1 MTISV
6 VVSCSA
12 SPLEVLRAGMLL
24 GVKCVSLNFQRRGSG
39 KKLILRPA
47 VEAEKYK
54 SVRILSVDSFLTLRM
69 RWGVIARAK
78 VTYIVFVHDP
88 HRSEYDV
95 PEVGNKFLSS
105 SVELPDLLDYA
116 VSLSFTVDQPPTP
129 VRSDLDDIIKSEHK
143 ISIVH
148 LLTTKL
154 YTIRIKENRDKL
166 RKELFCFI
174 GGTVKTLPSDLHL
187 YPPIHALIT
196 SPSVKTLQKA
206 ITLARKVGPEEASS
220 ATGIDKFDISYILAA
235 SKQ

>member
-1 MTISV
+1 
-6 VVSCSA
+6 
-12 SPLEVLRAGMLL
+12 
-24 GVKCVSLNFQRRGSG
+24 
-39 KKLILRPA
+39 
-47 VEAEKYK
+47 
-54 SVRILSVDSFLTLRM
+54 M

-78 VTYIVFVHDP
+78 VAYIIFVHDP
-88 HRSEYDV
+88 HKSEYEV
-95 PEVGNKFLSS
+95 PNVGSKFLSS
-105 SVELPDLLDYA
+105 SAELPDLLDYA
-116 VSLSFTVDQPPTP
+116 ITLPFTVEQPPTP

-166 RKELFCFI
+166 RKELFCFL
-174 GGTVKTLPSDLHL
+174 GGTIKTLPSDIHL
-187 YPPIHALIT
+187 YPPINALIS

-220 ATGIDKFDISYILAA
+220 ITGIDKFDISYILAA